1 MKEKISSADS
11 LEREFISAIRSLN
24 NADFLALAAILGSYD
39 EGRGKVTPILSEA
52 STVDL
57 CDAEVSLLML
67 AELHP
72 EQDYSVALS
81 LVRSFK

>member
-11 LEREFISAIRSLN
+11 LEKEFSSAIRSLDK
-24 NADFLALAAILGSYD
+24 ADFLALAAILGSYD
-39 EGRGKVTPILSEA
+39 EGRGKVAPILSAA
-52 STVDL
+52 SSIDL
-57 CDAEVSLLML
+57 HNAEVSLLTL

-81 LVRSFK
+81 LVRSFV